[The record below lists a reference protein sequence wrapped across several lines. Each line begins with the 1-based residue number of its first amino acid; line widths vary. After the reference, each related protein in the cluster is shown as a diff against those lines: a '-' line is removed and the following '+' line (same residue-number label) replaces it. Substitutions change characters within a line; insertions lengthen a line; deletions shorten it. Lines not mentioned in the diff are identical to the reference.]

1 MPKEGMLPPG
11 HPKMASLG
19 AETAAQMFWISK
31 QMPLDKQAKNK
42 RDLARVIALA
52 Y

>member
-1 MPKEGMLPPG
+1 MLPPG
-11 HPKMASLG
+11 HPKTAPLG
-19 AETAAQMFWISK
+19 AETAAQMFWISR

-42 RDLARVIALA
+42 QELARVITLD